1 MTDHTSHAAPRRA
14 HGVQLRALFV
24 TVMFLFVSTIAAHQ
38 STATRDHLTKEEVD
52 LVRDEQRLDRRTELF
67 VKAIERRLSLLADAG
82 APSAKRQKAIED
94 DAAKS
99 GTLAGTPA
107 ELIGDIARIL
117 DEAVTNIDDASDRNK
132 QKEMLPKALRK
143 LADASERTV
152 KQLTIMRENADRP
165 TRLALEQAI
174 ENAQAVVD
182 AAAERLPATATDK
195 SGE

>member
-1 MTDHTSHAAPRRA
+1 MTDHTSHFASRRA
-14 HGVQLRALFV
+14 HGVRLLVAAMLFLV
-24 TVMFLFVSTIAAHQ
+24 GTAAAHQ
-38 STATRDHLTKEEVD
+38 TSAARDHLTQEEVD

-67 VKAIERRLSLLADAG
+67 VKAIERRLLLLADAN
-82 APSAKRQKAIED
+82 APSARRQKTIED
-94 DAAKS
+94 DAAKA
-99 GTLAGTPA
+99 GALAGTPA

-152 KQLTIMRENADRP
+152 KQLTTMRERADQP

-174 ENAQAVVD
+174 GNAQAVVD